1 MYNYSQ
7 KYCDIG
13 GRSMEKMS
21 FEVRKAGFSD
31 IEEIRI
37 LARDSFE
44 LYTKNAAITELI
56 APLEETYEDVKKAI
70 ETTDVFVALY
80 NEEVIGSVR
89 IQIKA
94 DNTAYLSRFGVSSS
108 HQNNGI
114 GKILMNAID
123 NLMIELGMT
132 SLYLH
137 TASRMFSLIRFYYG
151 RGFYIES
158 TTNDRGY
165 IRALLCKEY
174 SVEEMQESLVTA

>member
-1 MYNYSQ
+1 MKLEKLLLATLKKYKYSQ
-7 KYCDIG
+7 ENLLRCIPK
-13 GRSMEKMS
+13 
-21 FEVRKAGFSD
+21 
-31 IEEIRI
+31 
-37 LARDSFE
+37 
-44 LYTKNAAITELI
+44 TQAITELVS
-56 APLEETYEDVKKAI
+56 PLEETYEDVKKVI
-70 ETTDVFVALY
+70 ETTEVFVALF

-89 IQIKA
+89 IEIKP
-94 DNTAYLSRFGVSSS
+94 DSTAYLSRFGVLSS

-123 NLMIELGMT
+123 NSMRELGIT
-132 SLYLH
+132 CLYLH

-174 SVEEMQESLVTA
+174 ITEKFKDSLDITYENCSVAK

>member
-1 MYNYSQ
+1 
-7 KYCDIG
+7 
-13 GRSMEKMS
+13 MEKMS
-21 FEVRKAGFSD
+21 FEVRKAFTSD

-37 LARDSFE
+37 LAGESFKM
-44 LYTKNAAITELI
+44 YTVNASITELI
-56 APLEETYEDVKKAI
+56 APLNETYEEVKKAI
-70 ETTDVFVALY
+70 ETTEVFVALY

-89 IQIKA
+89 IEIKP
-94 DNTAYLSRFGVSSS
+94 DGTAYLSRFGVSAS

-123 NLMIELGMT
+123 NSMKELGIT

-174 SVEEMQESLVTA
+174 ITEKSEDLLGNDYENRSVV

>member
-1 MYNYSQ
+1 
-7 KYCDIG
+7 
-13 GRSMEKMS
+13 MEKMC
-21 FEVRKAGFSD
+21 FEVRKAFNSD

-37 LARDSFE
+37 LSGESFKM
-44 LYTKNAAITELI
+44 YTENAAITELI

-70 ETTDVFVALY
+70 ETTEVFVALY

-89 IQIKA
+89 IEIKP
-94 DNTAYLSRFGVSSS
+94 DGTAYLSRFGVSAS

-123 NLMIELGMT
+123 NLMIEFGIT

-174 SVEEMQESLVTA
+174 SAEEMQESLVTA

>member
-13 GRSMEKMS
+13 GRLMEKMS
-21 FEVRKAGFSD
+21 FEVRKAITSD
-31 IEEIRI
+31 IEEIRF
-37 LARDSFE
+37 LASESFKM
-44 LYTKNAAITELI
+44 YTENAGITDLI
-56 APLEETYEDVKKAI
+56 APLEETYENVKHAI
-70 ETTDVFVALY
+70 ETTEVFVALF

-89 IQIKA
+89 IEIKS

-114 GKILMNAID
+114 GKILMNAVD
-123 NLMIELGMT
+123 NSMRELGIT
-132 SLYLH
+132 CLYLH

-151 RGFYIES
+151 RGFFIES

-174 SVEEMQESLVTA
+174 ESEVLELSVV

>member
-1 MYNYSQ
+1 
-7 KYCDIG
+7 
-13 GRSMEKMS
+13 MEKMS
-21 FEVRKAGFSD
+21 FEVRKAFTSD

-37 LARDSFE
+37 LAGESFKM
-44 LYTKNAAITELI
+44 YTANASITELI
-56 APLEETYEDVKKAI
+56 APLNETYEEVKKAI
-70 ETTDVFVALY
+70 ETTEVFVALY

-89 IQIKA
+89 IEIKP
-94 DNTAYLSRFGVSSS
+94 DGTAYLSRFGVSAS

-123 NLMIELGMT
+123 NSMKELGIT

-174 SVEEMQESLVTA
+174 ITEKNEDLLDNDYENRSVV

>member
-1 MYNYSQ
+1 
-7 KYCDIG
+7 
-13 GRSMEKMS
+13 MEKMS
-21 FEVRKAGFSD
+21 FEVRKAFSSD

-37 LARDSFE
+37 LSRESFKM
-44 LYTKNAAITELI
+44 YTENAAITELI
-56 APLEETYEDVKKAI
+56 APLEETYDQVKTAI
-70 ETTDVFVALY
+70 ETSEVFVALY

-89 IQIKA
+89 IEIKP
-94 DNTAYLSRFGVSSS
+94 DGTAYLSRFGVAAS

-123 NLMIELGMT
+123 NLMIELGIT
-132 SLYLH
+132 TLYLH

-151 RGFYIES
+151 RGFFIES

-174 SVEEMQESLVTA
+174 IEESILSNCDVG